1 MLYPRLG
8 PRRHITLGL
17 TGTTALIG
25 LLALLGP
32 QTSLW
37 WARVL
42 MVTLGLFMAQ
52 VFVPVQAASFA
63 TISPA
68 ATGRA
73 STMFNAMRQLGG
85 AIGVAVL
92 TSVIVLNG
100 PVHAVDGHE
109 VANLTA
115 YRIAFL
121 TAAAISLCAMAFSL
135 SIRDADAASTIPRRR
150 GREEDEPRPAPASA
164 A

>member
-1 MLYPRLG
+1 M
-8 PRRHITLGL
+8 
-17 TGTTALIG
+17 TASIG
-25 LLALLGP
+25 LLALMGP

-37 WARVL
+37 WARLL
-42 MVTLGLFMAQ
+42 MVTLGLSIGQ
-52 VFVPVQAASFA
+52 VFVPVQAAAFA

-100 PVHAVDGHE
+100 PVHVVDGHE

-121 TAAAISLCAMAFSL
+121 AAAAISLCAVAFSL
-135 SIRDADAASTIPRRR
+135 SIRDADAAGTIPGWRD
-150 GREEDEPRPAPASA
+150 REEGEPRPTPAPAA
-164 A
+164 